1 MPITCSKC
9 SRLLPQ
15 VATLKYR
22 FCPHCGT
29 EIEADSDKH
38 QDALLTTPPE
48 LTPRQPEQQP
58 GNLRLDTETGKKPT
72 LAARFD
78 DQPIAPRPMASRPRP
93 ELKPPDTPP
102 PASFFRTPSE
112 TLQPPPPDIQT
123 KPPAKNRTKIIVAV
137 LVSLA
142 VIILIVG
149 GLLSF

>member
-1 MPITCSKC
+1 MPIACPKC
-9 SRLLPQ
+9 SRLLPH

-22 FCPHCGT
+22 FCPHCGA

-58 GNLRLDTETGKKPT
+58 GNLRLDTEKGKKPT
-72 LAARFD
+72 LAARFN

-93 ELKPPDTPP
+93 ELQPPDTPP
-102 PASFFRTPSE
+102 PASFFRTASE
-112 TLQPPPPDIQT
+112 TLRPPPPDIQT
-123 KPPAKNRTKIIVAV
+123 KPQTKNRTKIIVAV
-137 LVSLA
+137 LISLA